1 MSWASLTTPAPILHR
16 SGMRSRSGSDIT
28 ITTILTG
35 LADPDISLGMAR
47 RPRVFAP
54 GLLYHVIVRGNQG
67 RKTFRFD
74 DDYRAYLDRL
84 ERYRVKF
91 RVRIYA
97 YCLMPN
103 HVHLLLESGS
113 APLSKFMQGLQQSY
127 TQYFN
132 RSYRKVGH
140 LFQGRYKAIICDED
154 KYLLTLVRYIHLNPV
169 RAGLAKRPEGYIYS
183 GHRSYLIHGP
193 ARIIEARPILDL
205 LGGKKAYE
213 RFVLDGMSEDH
224 NEDYYAVED
233 QRFLGEEGFGEEIS
247 REAGE
252 KEQRKRKKSIE
263 TDFRDIAKRLD
274 TMPELLRG
282 NDRRWEIS
290 AKRAQAVAELVRE
303 QGHRVSDVAKFL
315 QRDQAN
321 ISMMLSRASA
331 RERNY

>member
-1 MSWASLTTPAPILHR
+1 
-16 SGMRSRSGSDIT
+16 
-28 ITTILTG
+28 LTG